1 MQPLRLRP
9 DTLALTAVLALL
21 TALGPLSTDMYL
33 PSLPAITQE
42 LRTTTS
48 GTQLTLSAFLAG
60 FAVGQLFYGPVAD
73 KIGRKPVLL
82 FGLGLFILASV
93 ACTLADSI
101 EMLVAGRFAQALGAS
116 GPIVLARTVVRDL
129 YEGARAGRELSRMG
143 TIMGVVPAL
152 APILGGVIH
161 EISGWRTTFGVTVVI
176 GLLLFATVATGL
188 PETIRQKNPAPLS
201 IANVIRGFRDLL
213 AHRSYR
219 VYIALA
225 ALTYGGLFAFISGSS
240 FVLQGRYGLGEIPY
254 ALSFAVMVVGY
265 IAGTLLAQRVVGK
278 RGLDGT
284 IALGVAAQAAGGLA
298 MLGLNLIG
306 TGFSAEV
313 TLPMALYTLGVGL
326 TLPQVMASAMT
337 PFPMKAGAAS
347 SLLGIVQMS
356 FAAIVGIGLGLA
368 LDLSDLAL
376 PLTIATLGLAALA
389 LFRLSAGA
397 RAA

>member
-1 MQPLRLRP
+1 MQPFRLRP

-82 FGLGLFILASV
+82 FGLGLFILASI

-129 YEGARAGRELSRMG
+129 YEGPRAGRELSRMG
-143 TIMGVVPAL
+143 TIMGLVPAL

-161 EISGWRTTFGVTVVI
+161 ELSGWRTTFGVTVVV
-176 GLLLFATVATGL
+176 GLLLFATVATSL

-254 ALSFAVMVVGY
+254 AFSFAVMVVGY
-265 IAGTLLAQRVVGK
+265 ISGTLLAQRVVGE

-298 MLGLNLIG
+298 MLGFGLIG

-376 PLTIATLGLAALA
+376 PLTVAALGLAALA

>member
-1 MQPLRLRP
+1 MHPFRLRP

-21 TALGPLSTDMYL
+21 TSLGPLSTDMYL

-82 FGLGLFILASV
+82 FGLALFIAASI
-93 ACTLADSI
+93 ACTIAGSI
-101 EMLVAGRFAQALGAS
+101 EMLVAGRFVQALGAS

-129 YEGARAGRELSRMG
+129 YEGPRAGRELSRMG
-143 TIMGVVPAL
+143 TIMGLVPAL

-161 EISGWRTTFGVTVVI
+161 ELAGWRTTFGVTVLV
-176 GLLLFATVATGL
+176 GLLLFAVVATSL

-213 AHRSYR
+213 AHRAYR
-219 VYIALA
+219 IYILLA

-240 FVLQGRYGLGEIPY
+240 FVLQGRYGLGELPY
-254 ALSFAVMVVGY
+254 AFSFAIMVVGY
-265 IAGTLLAQRVVGK
+265 ISGTVLAQRIVGK

-298 MLGLNLIG
+298 MLGLGAIG
-306 TGFSAEV
+306 TGTSAEV

-356 FAAIVGIGLGLA
+356 FAAVVGIGLGLA
-368 LDLSDLAL
+368 LDAFSLAL
-376 PLTIATLGLAALA
+376 PVTVAALGVAALA
-389 LFRLSAGA
+389 LFLLSASA
-397 RAA
+397 RAV

>member
-129 YEGARAGRELSRMG
+129 YEGPRAGRELSRMG

-240 FVLQGRYGLGEIPY
+240 FVLQGHYGLGEIPY
-254 ALSFAVMVVGY
+254 AFSFAVMVVGY
-265 IAGTLLAQRVVGK
+265 ICGTLLAQRVVGK

-298 MLGLNLIG
+298 MLGLGLIG

-376 PLTIATLGLAALA
+376 PVTIAVLGLAALA